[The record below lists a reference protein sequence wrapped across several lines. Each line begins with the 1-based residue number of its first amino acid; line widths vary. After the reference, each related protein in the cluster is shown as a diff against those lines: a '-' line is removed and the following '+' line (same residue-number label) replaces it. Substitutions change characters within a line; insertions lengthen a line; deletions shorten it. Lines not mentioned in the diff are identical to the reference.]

1 MKSKDEIDREISE
14 YVSTH
19 QGESN
24 DQSMFLKN
32 GQYIFQNNENNDT
45 PEEPFLK
52 SVNRAVIPRDKSL
65 YPGFPNTEGWS
76 FCLFRVSRRLG
87 SNLLSNY
94 VPFIGWKYNFFVF
107 LLV

>member
-1 MKSKDEIDREISE
+1 MIFFQFGKNDSFAVPSVLAGLKSKDEIDREISE

-65 YPGFPNTEGWS
+65 YPGFPNTEG
-76 FCLFRVSRRLG
+76 
-87 SNLLSNY
+87 
-94 VPFIGWKYNFFVF
+94 
-107 LLV
+107 